1 MHQFRAQTT
10 IVKDIFIF
18 SFIFAL
24 KKGIRD
30 VLKALCYNRA
40 NFAEPTFFAHLF
52 SAKEHKVSSLLAL
65 FRAALRKILTCVS
78 SRALALRQTFWF
90 FRKF

>member
-40 NFAEPTFFAHLF
+40 NFAGPIFFAHLF
-52 SAKEHKVSSLLAL
+52 SAKEHKVSSLS

-78 SRALALRQTFWF
+78 YISLALRQTFWF